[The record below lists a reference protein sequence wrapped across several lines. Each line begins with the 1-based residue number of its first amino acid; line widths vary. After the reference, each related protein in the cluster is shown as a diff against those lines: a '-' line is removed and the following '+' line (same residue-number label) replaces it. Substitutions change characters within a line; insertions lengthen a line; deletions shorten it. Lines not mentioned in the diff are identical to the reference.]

1 MIADGQTKDQMDPA
15 DLLRGALDVGEYQL
29 SCEASILRLKKQQRE
44 ERKMRSAA
52 PPPKGK

>member
-29 SCEASILRLKKQQRE
+29 SCEAILRLKKQQRE